1 MFKGNLFVQAF
12 KVIKL
17 LNILRK
23 FPEIRV
29 GLCVLQILLEC
40 LERGIC
46 VLFIYPLN
54 LKQSFH

>member
-1 MFKGNLFVQAF
+1 MFKDNLFVQAF

-29 GLCVLQILLEC
+29 GLCVLQI
-40 LERGIC
+40 
-46 VLFIYPLN
+46 
-54 LKQSFH
+54 